1 MTDLV
6 SEFKAIAATYNEIGE
21 ELAHGLEADDSQN
34 SQSLIQSILTN
45 RDSLSRIG
53 QMNSR
58 VILVSNEWKKRRKS
72 LDSQLWDEMDHL
84 AEGAL
89 KQAVRLNQL
98 CSLTAKKL
106 EAARDKLGSELSE
119 IGKGAQYLKSV
130 TPAKGNYPKFIDSMY

>member
-6 SEFKAIAATYNEIGE
+6 SEFKVIAATYDEIEE
-21 ELAHGLEADDSQN
+21 ELARALEADHLQN
-34 SQSLIQSILTN
+34 SKSLIQSVLTN

-58 VILVSNEWKKRRKS
+58 VILVSNEWKNSRASR
-72 LDSQLWDEMDHL
+72 DSQLWDEMNRL
-84 AEGAL
+84 ADNAL

-106 EAARDKLGSELSE
+106 ESARDKLGTELSE

-130 TPAKGNYPKFIDSMY
+130 KPAKNNYPKFIDSMY

>member
-1 MTDLV
+1 MTDLG
-6 SEFKAIAATYNEIGE
+6 SEFKTMVAIYNEIAE
-21 ELAHGLEADDSQN
+21 ELARALEADDSQN
-34 SQSLIQSILTN
+34 PKSLTQSILTN

-58 VILVSNEWKKRRKS
+58 VILVSNEWKKRRAS
-72 LDSQLWDEMDHL
+72 LDARLWDEMDRL
-84 AEGAL
+84 ADDAL

-106 EAARDKLGSELSE
+106 EAARDKLGTELSE

-130 TPAKGNYPKFIDSMY
+130 TPAKSNYPKFIDSLY

>member
-6 SEFKAIAATYNEIGE
+6 SEFKAMATTYDEIGE
-21 ELAHGLEADDSQN
+21 ELARALESDDSQN
-34 SQSLIQSILTN
+34 FKSLIRSILTN

-58 VILVSNEWKKRRKS
+58 VILVSTEWKKRRAS
-72 LDSQLWDEMDHL
+72 LDAQLCEEMDRM
-84 AEGAL
+84 AEDAL

-106 EAARDKLGSELSE
+106 EAARDKFGAELSE

-130 TPAKGNYPKFIDSMY
+130 TPAKSNYPKFVDSMY